1 MSVEGYGCVGFYCLI
16 QIKKWLRAD
25 FIYLKNWT
33 KSLSFPMTNTIPKHY
48 GAVAYVLITFFFISF
63 LTNILGA
70 LNPSA
75 SESFQLNK
83 TMVSFLPFAF
93 FLAYGVMSIPAG
105 LLLERIGQKKLLLI
119 AFLLAFM
126 GSLLFVLLPSF
137 TFFLIALFTIGCGMA
152 ILQVVV
158 NPLLRIAGGEE
169 NYAFTSVLGQLCFG
183 LASFIAP
190 LVYSWLIMNMEEAET
205 TNQFST
211 TFFGH
216 LIEANVSW
224 IRIYG
229 IFAVFAMLLFGVTLL
244 MKLPKVSH
252 NEEEKLGGIGMF
264 QELLKSRTVVLFFLG
279 IFAYVGIEQG
289 ISFWISKFLQ
299 QYHGLDFETV
309 GATVVSNFWGLMT
322 VGGVAGLVLLKFFD
336 SKLILKLFT
345 LLTLLSFLGAVFGS
359 VDWAIYGF
367 QACGFFMA
375 VMYPIIISLGLN
387 SLNQHHGTFAGILM
401 TGIVGGALFQLFIG
415 FLSDL
420 TSLRI
425 GILFNCIGLLY
436 ILFLGFWANPL
447 IKNKKLGE

>member
-1 MSVEGYGCVGFYCLI
+1 
-16 QIKKWLRAD
+16 
-25 FIYLKNWT
+25 
-33 KSLSFPMTNTIPKHY
+33 MTHSTPKYY

-105 LLLERIGQKKLLLI
+105 LLLERIGQKKLLLM
-119 AFLLAFM
+119 AFLLALM
-126 GSLLFVLLPSF
+126 GSLLFVLLPTF

-152 ILQVVV
+152 ILQVVI

-169 NYAFTSVLGQLCFG
+169 NYAVTSVLGQLCFG
-183 LASFIAP
+183 LASFVAP
-190 LVYSWLIMNMEEAET
+190 LVYSWMIVEMEKANTLET
-205 TNQFST
+205 FSNQL
-211 TFFGH
+211 FGH
-216 LIEANVSW
+216 LIAANLSWVS
-224 IRIYG
+224 IYG
-229 IFAVFAMLLFGVTLL
+229 IFAAFAILLFGITFLL
-244 MKLPKVSH
+244 KLPEVSQ
-252 NEEEKLGGIGMF
+252 NEEEKLGSIGTF
-264 QELLKSRTVVLFFLG
+264 RKLLQSRTVILFFLG
-279 IFAYVGIEQG
+279 IFAYVGVEQG
-289 ISFWISKFLQ
+289 ISFWISKFMQ

-309 GATVVSNFWGLMT
+309 GASIVSNFWGLMT
-322 VGGVAGLVLLKFFD
+322 LGGIAGLVLLKIFD

-345 LLTLLSFLGAVFGS
+345 VLTILSFLGAVFGS
-359 VDWAIYGF
+359 VNWAVYGF

-387 SLNQHHGTFAGILM
+387 SLEQHHGTFAGILM
-401 TGIVGGALFQLFIG
+401 TGIVGGAVFQLLIG
-415 FLSDL
+415 FLSDI

-447 IKNKKLGE
+447 IKNKKLKR